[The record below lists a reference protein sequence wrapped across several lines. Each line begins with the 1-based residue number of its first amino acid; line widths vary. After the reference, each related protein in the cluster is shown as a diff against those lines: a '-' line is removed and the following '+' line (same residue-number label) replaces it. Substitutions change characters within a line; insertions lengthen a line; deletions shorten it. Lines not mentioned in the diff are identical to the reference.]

1 MRLFSRLGL
10 FAVIALSTLLTE
22 SAEAQLFPIFKCRK
36 KACCEAPAPEP
47 VCCPVAEEPEP
58 CPEPEPVC
66 CPEPAPEPEP
76 VCCPEPAPEPEPVC
90 CPEPA
95 PEPEPVCCPEP
106 EPAPEPVCCPAPV
119 CEVIEPEPAAPVCCE
134 SAAMEIPAAA
144 SPTAELATEYGMPEL
159 AEGETLVSI
168 SPIEVPTD
176 SAATMTSTKSE

>member
-90 CPEPA
+90 CP
-95 PEPEPVCCPEP
+95 
-106 EPAPEPVCCPAPV
+106 APV